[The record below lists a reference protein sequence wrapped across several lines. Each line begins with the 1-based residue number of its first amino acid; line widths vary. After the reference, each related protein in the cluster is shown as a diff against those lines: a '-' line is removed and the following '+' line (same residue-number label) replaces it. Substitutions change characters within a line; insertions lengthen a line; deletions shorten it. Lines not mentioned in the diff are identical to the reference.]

1 MKTIIAEKPSVAREI
16 AGLLGVSEKKD
27 GYLTGNG
34 YFVTWAFGH
43 LIGLGMPEDYG
54 ISGFDKASLPIL
66 PNPFIL
72 TVRKVKKDKGYTV
85 DTGALKQLKVIKEL
99 FHKSNS
105 IIVATDAGREGELI
119 FRYIYEYLKCRK
131 PFQRLWISSLTEK
144 AIKQGFD
151 SLKDG
156 KEFDGL
162 FQAAQGRSRADWL
175 IGINATQ
182 ALSIAAGNGIYSLGR
197 VQTPTLAL
205 ICKRY
210 LENKNFAIKKYWQI
224 QLLHRKE
231 DIDFKSISKTKWNE
245 QKLAEDTLRLV
256 QRHGTATVISVENK
270 NTTEQPPLLFDLTGL
285 QKEANKKLNLSAEQ
299 TLNIAQNLYE
309 KKFITYPRTGSKYI
323 PEDMWSEIPNLVRAL
338 QDNDNFK
345 QAISKLKWG
354 RFNKRVVND
363 LRVTDHHGI
372 LITDKVPSAL
382 NADETKVYDMIAFRL
397 LEAISQPCI
406 KEITDIALEVSHY
419 DFMLKGCK
427 VLEAGWRSIKGTFSD
442 EDTEP
447 IQDLP
452 ELKKGGEL
460 KIKEASCLEKKT
472 KPPVLFTEAGLLSA
486 MENAGKEIANEDER
500 KALQGIGIGTPATRA
515 AIIETLFKRDYI
527 KREKKSLVP
536 TEKGLQVY
544 DAVKDK
550 RIADVAMTAEWEMAL
565 QKIENNEADAM
576 DFHQSMEAYAS
587 AVTQELLSISIAG
600 EKQHELT
607 CQKCKAHKLL
617 IRDKVVKCPD
627 EACNWLLFR
636 NICGVRLSL
645 NEVENLVNKGTTS
658 LIKGM
663 KSKAGKKFMCCCQ
676 IQTMFHR
683 YLSVRYGHHKPKG
696 NRKPYLHN
704 TGQTGY
710 VGQRP
715 CQVVPGRNKKP

>member
-16 AGLLGVSEKKD
+16 AGLLGVFEKKD

-72 TVRKVKKDKGYTV
+72 TVRKVKKDKGYTA

-270 NTTEQPPLLFDLTGL
+270 NTTEHPPLLFDLTGL

-442 EDTEP
+442 EDNEP

-452 ELKKGGEL
+452 ELKTGDEL
-460 KIKEASCLEKKT
+460 KIKEASVLEKTT
-472 KPPVLFTEAGLLSA
+472 KPPVLYTEAGLLSA
-486 MENAGKEIANEDER
+486 MENAGKEIESEEER
-500 KALQGIGIGTPATRA
+500 KVLQNIGIGTPATRA
-515 AIIETLFKRDYI
+515 AIIETLFTRSYI
-527 KREKKSLVP
+527 QRERKSLIP
-536 TEKGLQVY
+536 TEKGLLVY
-544 DAVKDK
+544 RLVKDK
-550 RIADVAMTAEWEMAL
+550 KISDVMMTAEWELAL
-565 QKIENNEADAM
+565 QKIEINEVDASV
-576 DFHQSMEAYAS
+576 FLSEMETYAKS
-587 AVTQELLSISIAG
+587 ITEELLQTSIASINLP
-600 EKQHELT
+600 KLT
-607 CQKCKAHKLL
+607 CPKCKNQQLI
-617 IRDKVVKCPD
+617 IRDKIAKCPD
-627 EACNWLLFR
+627 ESCKWIQFR
-636 NICGVRLSL
+636 NVCGVQIGIADITS
-645 NEVENLVNKGTTS
+645 LVNNGKTS

-663 KSKAGKKFMCCCQ
+663 KSKAGKKFDAYIVLDDECK
-676 IQTMFHR
+676 TTFEFD
-683 YLSVRYGHHKPKG
+683 
-696 NRKPYLHN
+696 
-704 TGQTGY
+704 
-710 VGQRP
+710 
-715 CQVVPGRNKKP
+715 NKKAKKK